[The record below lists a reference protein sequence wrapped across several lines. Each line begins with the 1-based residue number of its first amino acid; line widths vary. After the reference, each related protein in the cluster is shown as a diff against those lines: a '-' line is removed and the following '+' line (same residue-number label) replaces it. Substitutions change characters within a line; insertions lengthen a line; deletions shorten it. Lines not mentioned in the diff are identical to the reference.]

1 MENRIWY
8 SLNINDIRDVA
19 LTNLNRE
26 LTDAETEKVIET
38 AEQNIP
44 WAETIL
50 SAIEA
55 NGIR

>member
-8 SLNINDIRDVA
+8 SLNIADIQDVA
-19 LTNLNRE
+19 MANLGRSLDE
-26 LTDAETEKVIET
+26 QEIEQVINV
-38 AEQNIP
+38 AEQHLP

-50 SAIEA
+50 NAIEA